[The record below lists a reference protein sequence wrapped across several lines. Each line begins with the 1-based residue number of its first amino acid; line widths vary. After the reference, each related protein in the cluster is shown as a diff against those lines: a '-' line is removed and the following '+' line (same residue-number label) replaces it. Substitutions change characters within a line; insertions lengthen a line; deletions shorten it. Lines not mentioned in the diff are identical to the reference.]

1 MELNKINDNDIRL
14 TLQFNGNLD
23 ADGTRNIQPVI
34 DEIIWAEPHREVELD
49 FSAVQFMDSSGV
61 GALVYLYKRLIEKK
75 RNMRI
80 ENASGQPLE
89 IIHLL
94 RISNTIAVNSHT
106 H

>member
-1 MELNKINDNDIRL
+1 MELQKINNNDIHL

-34 DEIIWAEPHREVELD
+34 DDIIWAEPHREVELD
-49 FSAVQFMDSSGV
+49 FSDVRFMDSSGV
-61 GALVYLYKRLIEKK
+61 GALVYLYKRLVEKK
-75 RNMRI
+75 RNMRL
-80 ENASGQPLE
+80 ENVSGQPLE

-94 RISNTIAVNSHT
+94 RISKTIAVNSRT